1 MEICTGTCIFTLINF
16 PRIRPYVGFE
26 IMITALAIVYYFDQF
41 PPEFDTWW
49 SLNSVLCILLS
60 SVFPECDPWWGLNS
74 RSLSHKAEALTIL
87 PGRTDKMLATDTTCN
102 Y

>member
-1 MEICTGTCIFTLINF
+1 MEICTGTCIFAFDKFST
-16 PRIRPYVGFE
+16 RIRPCMGFKL
-26 IMITALAIVYYFDQF
+26 IMIALAIVYIALSIFS
-41 PPEFDTWW
+41 EF
-49 SLNSVLCILLS
+49 
-60 SVFPECDPWWGLNS
+60 DPWWGSNS